1 LAASHKAR
9 EFRNEKPPLWAVQS
23 EISNLKFAIKR
34 LLVEDS
40 NLEPSG

>member
-9 EFRNEKPPLWAVQS
+9 GLENEKPPLWAVQS
-23 EISNLKFAIKR
+23 ENSNLKLAIKR